1 MTTFNP
7 RDSFCDF
14 DRPKL
19 LKLCEF
25 YPDDF
30 SSAERMIFYHE
41 PGLYIASVQEY
52 ERFTKLKGMIQ
63 ITFFW

>member
-1 MTTFNP
+1 MAALNP

-30 SSAERMIFYHE
+30 SRPERMILDHE
-41 PGLYIASVQEY
+41 LGIYIASVQEDD
-52 ERFTKLKGMIQ
+52 ERFAKLKGMYPI
-63 ITFFW
+63 